1 MKISKCM
8 TKDVITVKEATGIKE
23 AAALLVNNRITSM
36 PVVDDQGSIIGI
48 VALSNILDVFLPDF
62 VSLVD
67 IDFVKD
73 YGTLELSPE
82 DVNKIAS
89 MYVGKV
95 MTKDVCTVEEEC
107 SLVRALSMFE
117 KHNIRALPVVKD
129 KKLVGIVSTVDI
141 CRRFLE
147 VWEGKVNLK
156 KTNNK

>member
-8 TKDVITVKEATGIKE
+8 TKDVITVNEATGIKE

-48 VALSNILDVFLPDF
+48 ISLSNIIDVFLPDF

-82 DVNKIAS
+82 DVKKIAS

-95 MTKDVCTVEEEC
+95 MTKDVCTVDEKC
-107 SLVRALSMFE
+107 SLIRALSMFE

-129 KKLVGIVSTVDI
+129 KKLVGIVSTVDV

-147 VWEGKVNLK
+147 VWEGKVQEK
-156 KTNNK
+156 K